1 MGINARLANRPDTMQ
16 HQPQPHSPLNWPA
29 FSHGLKNPS
38 ASTSRH
44 KRSNKKLLERATKI
58 VMMVAEVDRMAAL
71 ESVMRVLGVGH
82 LDGRA
87 LRALQAK
94 HGEAVDP
101 SIHFSSQDL
110 QLCIDRGSALRR
122 VVPAAVLLATG
133 RCAEVGEARETL
145 EFWQDPSNGGRTLRD
160 IVKG

>member
-1 MGINARLANRPDTMQ
+1 MATVALR
-16 HQPQPHSPLNWPA
+16 
-29 FSHGLKNPS
+29 
-38 ASTSRH
+38 TSRLTNSDVW
-44 KRSNKKLLERATKI
+44 RRVLDVVPR
-58 VMMVAEVDRMAAL
+58 D
-71 ESVMRVLGVGH
+71 VMRVLGVGH

-145 EFWQDPSNGGRTLRD
+145 EFWQDPSNGSRTLRD